1 MKKIFLVLAVFL
13 FSLSFIWAGENIKYY
28 ENDTLIEYDSVNFT
42 IPHGYGQDN
51 STLNDT
57 TIFFVNEKN
66 ETINI
71 TVGSKMIDG
80 NYTMF
85 GSHTGYLNQTN
96 STVSFSYVVEDKNV
110 TVSALSQQTLLKVL
124 EG

>member
-1 MKKIFLVLAVFL
+1 MVFL
-13 FSLSFIWAGENIKYY
+13 FSLSCIWAGENIKYY
-28 ENDTLIEYDSVNFT
+28 ENDTLIQYDSVNFT
-42 IPHGYGQDN
+42 IPCGYGQDN

-85 GSHTGYLNQTN
+85 GSHMGYLNQTN
-96 STVSFSYVVEDKNV
+96 STVAFSYNENDKNV
-110 TVSALSQQTLLKVL
+110 TVFAINQQTLLKVL

>member
-1 MKKIFLVLAVFL
+1 MKRIILIIVVLAFAV
-13 FSLSFIWAGENIKYY
+13 SCVWASEKIEFY

-42 IPHGYGQDN
+42 IPHGFGQDKSIVN
-51 STLNDT
+51 AT
-57 TIFFVNEKN
+57 TIFFINEKN

-71 TVGSKMIDG
+71 TVGSAMVDG

-85 GSHTGYLNQTN
+85 GSHMGYLNQTN
-96 STVSFSYVVEDKNV
+96 TTVAFSYVADGKNV
-110 TVSALSQQTLLKVL
+110 TLRGSSQQLLLKVL